1 MTKVWYLRNT
11 GIFRGLSDEDVRM
24 IDRHSLMQQIR
35 RGQAIYL
42 QGAPAS
48 HVYILKKGVV
58 KINRLT
64 SQGRE
69 IILDIIREGS
79 IFGEMALA
87 DPDEMNESA
96 EAIEDGVICAM
107 KTEDMERFIQKM
119 PILSVQ
125 VTRMFGFRRYSIE
138 NKLVELL
145 FRTVEQRFAKTLMSL
160 VDDFGIPHADGIL
173 LNIRLTHKDY
183 AALVASTRETVTATV
198 NNLKHKGLI
207 GIEDKYLVIKSL
219 DGIRAI
225 TG

>member
-24 IDRHSLMQQIR
+24 IERHSLMQQIR
-35 RGQAIYL
+35 RGQPIYL

-48 HVYILKKGVV
+48 NVYILKKGVV

-119 PILSVQ
+119 PILSVRVSQ
-125 VTRMFGFRRYSIE
+125 MMGFRRYSIE